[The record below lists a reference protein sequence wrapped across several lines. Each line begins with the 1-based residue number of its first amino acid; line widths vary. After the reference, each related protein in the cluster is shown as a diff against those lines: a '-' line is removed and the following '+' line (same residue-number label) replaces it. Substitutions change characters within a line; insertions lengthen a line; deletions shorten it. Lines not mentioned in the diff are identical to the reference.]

1 MRWRTFL
8 HHPNVQILP
17 RKSVVPMPALQQPMH
32 ISRPLRVTVLGP
44 TGSQPPPLL
53 LEGPV

>member
-8 HHPNVQILP
+8 HHPNAQILP

-44 TGSQPPPLL
+44 TGSQPPRFC
-53 LEGPV
+53 